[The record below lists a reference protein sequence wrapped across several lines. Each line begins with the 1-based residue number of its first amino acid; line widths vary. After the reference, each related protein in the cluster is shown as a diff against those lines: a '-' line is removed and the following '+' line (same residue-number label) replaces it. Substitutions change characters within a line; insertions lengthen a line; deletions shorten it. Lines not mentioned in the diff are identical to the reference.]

1 MAEAG
6 DEHEPILL
14 PTLPGR
20 GGIQAT
26 FTYSRPGEAKHKSCP
41 SPVLQLHAEQ
51 PPWQPLSH
59 YQESGVDAAEAPE
72 AAQLRQQMPALSS
85 DGLTSHSHEAAAA
98 SSSPPH
104 SSASP
109 APGHTLSR
117 FHPSHAASPLGKAEA
132 PPAEQRFSSPTRRV
146 RARTVKVDAGY
157 EDPQSSDYGA
167 ADSPDV
173 STCALM
179 LLLHHAC
186 CPPALQHLRR
196 ASCRHVCRSS
206 YPQCLPGSAAGMPSW
221 PR

>member
-1 MAEAG
+1 MYRVPWRQPCWAPMAEAG

-51 PPWQPLSH
+51 PAWQPVSL
-59 YQESGVDAAEAPE
+59 YQDDTGAEAPE
-72 AAQLRQQMPALSS
+72 AAQLRRSVPALSS
-85 DGLTSHSHEAAAA
+85 DGISQSYEAAAA

-117 FHPSHAASPLGKAEA
+117 FHPSHGAASPLVKAEA
-132 PPAEQRFSSPTRRV
+132 PPAEVRISSPTRRV

-157 EDPQSSDYGA
+157 EDPQSSDYAA

-173 STCALM
+173 SPHAL
-179 LLLHHAC
+179 LPLHHAC
-186 CPPALQHLRR
+186 WPEAC
-196 ASCRHVCRSS
+196 SS
-206 YPQCLPGSAAGMPSW
+206 LSRG
-221 PR
+221 